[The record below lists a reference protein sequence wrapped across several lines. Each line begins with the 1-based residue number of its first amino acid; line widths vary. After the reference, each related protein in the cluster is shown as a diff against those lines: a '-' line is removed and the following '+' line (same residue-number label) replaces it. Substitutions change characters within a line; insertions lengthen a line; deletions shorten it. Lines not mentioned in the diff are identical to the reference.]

1 MLCASGLVVLIA
13 PLATRGVPLGLP
25 LAVAA
30 GARWGAGTVY
40 VKWARLGI
48 DPLALA
54 FWQLVIA
61 FVVIAAALL
70 LFDGRLDLDRA
81 DARSLLA
88 TAISDIVGSGIACA
102 SWFAIVRRLSAAIV
116 SLGALGIPVVG
127 VLATVLMVRERPTA
141 TGLTGFGLILAAS
154 AYAIW
159 VPAVPRARPRP
170 LRTDPFGQFRDARHH
185 GVFRIGERVDH
196 GKMVAGQFGIAGF
209 DLGLAQGVDHGP
221 ALALELARF

>member
-30 GARWGAGTVY
+30 GASWGAGTAY

-88 TAISDIVGSGIACA
+88 TAISGIVGSGIACA

-141 TGLTGFGLILAAS
+141 TDLVGFGLILAAS

-159 VPAVPRARPRP
+159 VPAVAARKAKAI
-170 LRTDPFGQFRDARHH
+170 TH
-185 GVFRIGERVDH
+185 
-196 GKMVAGQFGIAGF
+196 
-209 DLGLAQGVDHGP
+209 
-221 ALALELARF
+221 

>member
-25 LAVAA
+25 LAVAV
-30 GARWGAGTVY
+30 GASWGAGTVY

-88 TAISDIVGSGIACA
+88 TAISGIVGSGIACA
-102 SWFAIVRRLSAAIV
+102 SWLAIVRRLSAAII

-141 TGLTGFGLILAAS
+141 TGLIGFGLILAAS

-159 VPAVPRARPRP
+159 VPAVAARKAKAI
-170 LRTDPFGQFRDARHH
+170 TH
-185 GVFRIGERVDH
+185 
-196 GKMVAGQFGIAGF
+196 
-209 DLGLAQGVDHGP
+209 
-221 ALALELARF
+221 